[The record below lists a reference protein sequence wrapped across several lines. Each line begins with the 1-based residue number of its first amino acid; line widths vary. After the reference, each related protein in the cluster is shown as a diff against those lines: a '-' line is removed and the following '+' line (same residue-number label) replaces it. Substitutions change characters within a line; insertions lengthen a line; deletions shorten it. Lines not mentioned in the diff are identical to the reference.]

1 MEQFNEGVERVTAG
15 LEKRQRII
23 HEDEKQRIAYHEC
36 GHALVAD
43 SLPNT
48 DPVHKISIIPRG
60 LAALGYT
67 MQRPEEDRYLVTRS
81 ELEARIQ
88 VLLAGTVAEEL
99 VFEDISSG
107 AQNDLERATEIA
119 RNMVMQ
125 FGMSRLG
132 RVNYKE
138 SGRSPFLGNS
148 DGISTVSHSGQTAH
162 EIDQEVKQIIE
173 DGLSKVRHILSARRS
188 TLVALSKRLIEC
200 EVMDADELREIVDQT
215 SVSPQIVPGTESDD
229 FKKAPHGEG
238 GDAPAESMPQTPHT
252 EDGSTQAGG

>member
-1 MEQFNEGVERVTAG
+1 M
-15 LEKRQRII
+15 
-23 HEDEKQRIAYHEC
+23 
-36 GHALVAD
+36 AD

-119 RNMVMQ
+119 RSMVMQ

-138 SGRSPFLGNS
+138 SGQQS
-148 DGISTVSHSGQTAH
+148 IS
-162 EIDQEVKQIIE
+162 
-173 DGLSKVRHILSARRS
+173 
-188 TLVALSKRLIEC
+188 
-200 EVMDADELREIVDQT
+200 
-215 SVSPQIVPGTESDD
+215 
-229 FKKAPHGEG
+229 
-238 GDAPAESMPQTPHT
+238 
-252 EDGSTQAGG
+252 